1 VHLLDLIEP
10 TVQSMGYELVDV
22 ERDSHGLLRVLID
35 KPGYDPRLV
44 DGGITLDDCERVS
57 IQLNHFLAVEN
68 IAYERLE
75 VSSPGLDRPLR
86 TFADYVRFSGFC
98 INLKLRLPVNGRRNY
113 TGILEVL
120 QNETEDNSMTLQ
132 LEATEGAAVL
142 EFGMADIEKARLVP
156 VIDFKRNKK

>member
-1 VHLLDLIEP
+1 MHLLDLIEP
-10 TVQSMGYELVDV
+10 TVQAMGYELVDV
-22 ERDSHGLLRVLID
+22 ERDGNGLLRVLID
-35 KPGYDPRLV
+35 KPGCDPRLV

-68 IAYERLE
+68 VAYERLE

-113 TGILEVL
+113 TGTLEVL
-120 QNETEDNSMTLQ
+120 QKETEDNSMTLQ

-142 EFGMADIEKARLVP
+142 KFSVVDVDKARLVP